1 MLSPQPL
8 PITSLSL
15 AFQTIKLL
23 ERVVCLHCH
32 QFLIFHSVF
41 NLCTLASTFNSPMT
55 LLSLSLLFTCQM
67 YIFLVLLL
75 MDFFA
80 AFDTIMSFMLI
91 NYTSLVSMMPHSHA
105 SLSFR
110 SLLPSLILILTC
122 S

>member
-32 QFLIFHSVF
+32 QFLILHSVF

-91 NYTSLVSMMPHSHA
+91 NYTPLVSMMPHSHA